1 MRSVLAIFAGWCV
14 TFYYSDYIVRY
25 LQQPLLRVLPEDH
38 KTLYYTGI
46 TDKFM
51 VYMQIS
57 VLASVAITFPYL
69 LSQLWRLLSPMLDK
83 SQRRFAGPF
92 ILFGTTS
99 FLVGMAF
106 AYFVIIPMG
115 YEYLIHFGNKE
126 DLPLITLTEYFSLTM
141 KIMLIAAIVFE
152 LPVVMVLLGRFGLV
166 THQLLSRYRR
176 HAILVIAVVSS
187 IATPSP
193 DAVTLAAVM
202 IPMYLLYELSII
214 GVRFTS
220 KPR

>member
-1 MRSVLAIFAGWCV
+1 MLVIFAGWCV
-14 TFYYSDYIVRY
+14 TFYYSDYIIRY
-25 LQQPLLRVLPEDH
+25 MQIPLLKVLPEDH

-57 VLASVAITFPYL
+57 VLASIALTFPYL
-69 LSQLWRLLSPMLDK
+69 LAQLWRMLSPFLDK
-83 SQRRFAGPF
+83 SQRKFAGPF
-92 ILFGTTS
+92 ILFGTSS
-99 FLVGMAF
+99 FLIGMAF
-106 AYFVIIPMG
+106 AYYVIIPMG
-115 YEYLIHFGNKE
+115 YDYLIKFGNKE
-126 DLPLITLTEYFSLTM
+126 DLPLITLTEYFSLTI
-141 KIMLIAAIVFE
+141 KIMLLAGIVFE

-166 THQLLSRYRR
+166 THQFLSKYRR
-176 HAILVIAVVSS
+176 HAILIIAVVSS

-202 IPMYLLYELSII
+202 IPMWLLYELSIV

-220 KPR
+220 KSRS